1 MADLDFVNSLY
12 LNVLA
17 RDPDTAGATY
27 WLGRIS
33 GGTTYDEVRD
43 AFLNSAEAQTFVNP
57 LVRLYEGLFNRA
69 PDAAGL
75 KYWADALRGGTTLNS
90 ITDAFLHSSEAQA
103 NGFGD
108 GLSNTDFVN
117 KLYLG
122 MGRSQA
128 QIDADTDGFSYWLN
142 ALNSS
147 NRSPARP
154 SRKRSWNRPRTC
166 NIRAA
171 LSPVGQRCAPPV
183 IPNLPRP
190 RLTLSW
196 LTRISSGDCT

>member
-17 RDPDTAGATY
+17 RDPDAAGATY

-33 GGTTYDEVRD
+33 AGATYDEVRD

-57 LVRLYEGLFNRA
+57 VVRLYEGLFNRA

-90 ITDAFLHSSEAQA
+90 ITDAFLHSSEGAA

-108 GLSNTDFVN
+108 NTRNAQFVN
-117 KLYLG
+117 SLYLSI
-122 MGRSQA
+122 GRTQA
-128 QIDADTDGFSYWLN
+128 QINADMDGVNYWVN
-142 ALNSS
+142 ALDS
-147 NRSPARP
+147 N
-154 SRKRSWNRPRTC
+154 
-166 NIRAA
+166 
-171 LSPVGQRCAPPV
+171 
-183 IPNLPRP
+183 
-190 RLTLSW
+190 TLSQRDRRAGVHGIGGERATFER
-196 LTRISSGDCT
+196 LCHRVGNAARRR